1 MAAASKYDPL
11 CDVIADWLQMHK
23 DATKA
28 GTRPEGV
35 DTPKAARHEYLYDAG
50 LYGKPRN
57 GQALWDWFSY
67 IRDPEWPDRDK
78 DGPAVGAFDAR
89 VRADAF
95 EFLREWA
102 VVFDPRTRHLW
113 TAQHRA
119 NVLRAV
125 ANAAQRIVD
134 RA

>member
-1 MAAASKYDPL
+1 MSTTPNYDVL
-11 CDVIADWLQMHK
+11 CDVIADWLQLHK

-28 GTRPEGV
+28 GTRPRGV
-35 DTPKAARHEYLYDAG
+35 DTPKAARHEYLYFAG
-50 LYGKPRN
+50 LYGHPRD
-57 GQALWDWFSY
+57 GRALWDWLGY
-67 IRDPEWPDRDK
+67 IRDPDWPDRRK
-78 DGPAVGAFDAR
+78 DSPAEGSFDAR

-102 VVFDPRTRHLW
+102 VVFDPRSRHLW

-125 ANAAQRIVD
+125 ANAAQRIAND
-134 RA
+134 